1 MPFVRQLPNLERLH
15 DKLTLQKA
23 NTQYLSYGG
32 QPSTIA
38 TLQEHG
44 FAIYFRPLF
53 SNLTTARRHHPKNG
67 IVLNMCGNSDKKG
80 NTIARDMHGGGFV
93 SLVWFSL
100 RVQQS

>member
-1 MPFVRQLPNLERLH
+1 VPFVRQLPNLERLH

-53 SNLTTARRHHPKNG
+53 SSLTTARRHHPKNG
-67 IVLNMCGNSDKKG
+67 IILNMCGNSEQKKEMQLAG
-80 NTIARDMHGGGFV
+80 ICMGVDLFLLYGFP
-93 SLVWFSL
+93 
-100 RVQQS
+100 

>member
-1 MPFVRQLPNLERLH
+1 MLLAHTVIPISTPGLKWYSFDPLLAKDRAVPFVRQLPNLERLH

-53 SNLTTARRHHPKNG
+53 SNLTTARRHHH
-67 IVLNMCGNSDKKG
+67 KKG
-80 NTIARDMHGGGFV
+80 IILNV
-93 SLVWFSL
+93 
-100 RVQQS
+100 